1 VPEERRCVVP
11 NGQISLSP
19 GGQFDKFDLMIRDRG
34 DLRVVLADDHHFS
47 REGLRGML
55 ESEGIAV
62 VGEAADGK
70 ELVSLVASLAPDVA
84 VIDLKMP
91 GGSVA
96 QTIAGIAAANTGARV
111 LVLTVSAE
119 EEDILEALGAGADG
133 YLLKDTPAEQLVGGI
148 RMTAAGCSVLSPEA
162 MRALVA
168 TLPGTVE
175 EPQIEAP
182 PALSAREQ
190 EVLRLLV
197 AGAENAEIGRELSIS
212 RHTVKQHVTNI
223 FGKLDV
229 TSRVQAAVRAVRDG
243 LV

>member
-1 VPEERRCVVP
+1 
-11 NGQISLSP
+11 
-19 GGQFDKFDLMIRDRG
+19 
-34 DLRVVLADDHHFS
+34 
-47 REGLRGML
+47 ML

-62 VGEAADGK
+62 VGEAANGR
-70 ELVSLVASLAPDVA
+70 EVVSLVASLAPDVV

-96 QTIAGIAAANTGARV
+96 ETIERIAATSTGARV

-119 EEDILEALGAGADG
+119 DEDVLEALAAGADG
-133 YLLKDTPAEQLVGGI
+133 YLVKDTPAAQLVGGI
-148 RMTAAGCSVLSPEA
+148 RQTAAGSAVLSPEA
-162 MRALVA
+162 MRAVVTRLHGA
-168 TLPGTVE
+168 AEGKR
-175 EPQIEAP
+175 AAAHKP
-182 PALSAREQ
+182 PSLTSREQ

-197 AGAENAEIGRELSIS
+197 DGADNAQIGRELSIS

-229 TSRVQAAVRAVRDG
+229 NSRVQAAVRAVRDG

>member
-1 VPEERRCVVP
+1 
-11 NGQISLSP
+11 
-19 GGQFDKFDLMIRDRG
+19 
-34 DLRVVLADDHHFS
+34 
-47 REGLRGML
+47 ML
-55 ESEGIAV
+55 ENEGIAV

-70 ELVSLVASLAPDVA
+70 EVVSLVASLAPDVA

-96 QTIAGIAAANTGARV
+96 ETIAGITAANTGTGV

-119 EEDILEALGAGADG
+119 DEDILEALTAGADG

-148 RMTAAGCSVLSPEA
+148 RQTAAGSSVLAPEA
-162 MRALVA
+162 MRALLA
-168 TLPGTVE
+168 KLPGIVVE
-175 EPQIEAP
+175 QPQTKAEPS
-182 PALSAREQ
+182 LSAREH

-229 TSRVQAAVRAVRDG
+229 TSRVQAAVRAVRDE
-243 LV
+243 LL